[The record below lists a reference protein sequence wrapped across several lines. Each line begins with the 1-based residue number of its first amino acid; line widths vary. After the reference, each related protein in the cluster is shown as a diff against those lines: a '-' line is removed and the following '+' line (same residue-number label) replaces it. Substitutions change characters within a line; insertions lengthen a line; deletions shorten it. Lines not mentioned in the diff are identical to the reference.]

1 MPSTFEM
8 EVGGRLL
15 TFENGRLAG
24 LAGGA
29 VTVRCGDTVLL
40 VTACASRKPREGADF
55 LPLTIDVEE
64 KMYAAGKVPGGFFRR
79 EGRPSADAV
88 LMCRLTDRPIRPLFP
103 KGFYHE
109 TQVIATILSA
119 DSVEQ
124 PDVLGIIGASAALA
138 ISDIPF
144 DDPLGAC
151 RIGLVD
157 GELVVNPTYEE
168 SKNGLLDL
176 IVAGTG
182 DAVMMV
188 EAGANQVSES
198 VLVDALRLAQEV
210 NGAIVDLI
218 REMQQ
223 KVGKEKWTFE
233 PDPAAA
239 ISERAAKDF
248 LGDSVKDA
256 LARPGDKQTRQ
267 KALDEIEQRLTEA
280 LGEEHEARFIRSA
293 FHDAEAEAVREA
305 ILEKGQRPDG
315 RDLGDIRPLK
325 SETGLLPRVHGT
337 GLFTRGET
345 QVLSSVTLASLGD
358 AQRIDSL
365 SPEKTKRFLHHYNF
379 PPYSVGEVRR
389 MFTGRREVG
398 HGALAER
405 ALMPVVPDEESF
417 PYMIRVVS
425 EVLASNGSSSMASI
439 CGATLALMD
448 AGVPI
453 KAPVAGIAMGLI
465 TGQDGQAAILA
476 DIQGTED
483 HCGDMDF
490 KVAGTKE
497 GVTALQMDI
506 KVKGITFEVMERAL
520 EQARIARLALLD
532 HISET
537 LAEPRGDLSPF
548 APRMITITI
557 PTDRIGAVIGPGG
570 SVIRK
575 MIDDFG
581 VSIDVAD
588 DGTVVIGSADG
599 EGAEKAK
606 EQIEGLTRNVEVG
619 AVFKGTVR
627 RIMPFGAFVQ
637 ILPGKDGLVHIS
649 ELADHRVP
657 SVESVVDLGDE
668 LEVIVTNVD
677 RMGRIDLSVRALLE
691 ARGQVG
697 TDGDGDAAGDG
708 DADGDGG
715 GEPEP
720 PERPPHRP
728 ETEQRGGR
736 PPFRDRRGGNR
747 PASETSSRPPERRR
761 RQVGGFRG
769 DRRPPPPQR
778 RPQD

>member
-1 MPSTFEM
+1 M

-315 RDLGDIRPLK
+315 RDLSDIRPLK

-606 EQIEGLTRNVEVG
+606 EQIEGLTRNVEIG

>member
-315 RDLGDIRPLK
+315 RDLSDIRPLK

-606 EQIEGLTRNVEVG
+606 EQIEGLTRNVEIG

>member
-606 EQIEGLTRNVEVG
+606 EQIEGLTRNVEIG